1 MRVALCSNTLT
12 NCLGED
18 WNFALKGRYTTH
30 TGSVKWLDDG
40 LCKQLPRESPSFIS
54 FLTKKPFM
62 YITYRWTVQYRMY
75 IYILPSKTY
84 VRHQSKTAKPMTKVF
99 FCGWI
104 ATAFYFRAPPSFSAY
119 QNYFSIFYETY
130 LVETL
135 KKESTFPQKIWGLDV
150 CMFYY
155 FAFMPSGLKNAI
167 YNMLFLHV
175 NCMSTGL
182 LPIIWTGKCL
192 YS

>member
-30 TGSVKWLDDG
+30 TGSALWSDWMMVYANNSRGSHFL
-40 LCKQLPRESPSFIS
+40 S
-54 FLTKKPFM
+54 FLFLSKKLFLH
-62 YITYRWTVQYRMY
+62 ITYRWKVQYRMY

-104 ATAFYFRAPPSFSAY
+104 ATAFLFRAPPSFSAY
-119 QNYFSIFYETY
+119 QNYFSIFYEMY

-135 KKESTFPQKIWGLDV
+135 KKESTFPQKIWGLGI
-150 CMFYY
+150 CMFYSSRTLIGSLSCPRDWKTQY
-155 FAFMPSGLKNAI
+155 IICCF
-167 YNMLFLHV
+167 
-175 NCMSTGL
+175 CM
-182 LPIIWTGKCL
+182 
-192 YS
+192 